1 MRNLIFSFLVVLA
14 LVSFPL
20 SAQTLAGPVV
30 SAQAF
35 PAVQPVAIGVPFTA
49 AVVLQIQPGWHV
61 NAHEGIPDFFIPLE
75 VFLCPNSPLSLVG
88 KVRYESGIPKS
99 LAGES
104 KPFAVYQ
111 GGTTLFLDLVLT
123 SGAAVGPLPAK
134 LQARYQAC
142 NDQVCM
148 APMNLPVNLDLTVGS
163 SGQAVIPIHPEV
175 FQNPLASPSQAAE
188 NIIAKFFREKG
199 ILITFVLI
207 FLGGLALN
215 LTPCV
220 YPMIPLTVSYFGS
233 QKAEKPLVI
242 LNRAFAYVLGISVT
256 YSSLG
261 VTAALTGRI
270 LGSTLQSPL
279 VLVGISLVLMVL
291 SFSMFGLYEIQAPN
305 WLLNQVAS
313 GNTQG
318 WIGAL
323 GMGLVFGIVA
333 APCVDPF
340 SIGLLTY
347 VAAKANPF
355 LGFILFFTL
364 SLGLGFPYL
373 WLGFFSGEIGRLP
386 KAGTWMVWVKKVFGL
401 VLLGMPLYFLAPLLP
416 EGFNRLAVPA
426 YLGIGGIL
434 LGWIFAGQSVEE
446 RFKMFQRIFGVVLIL
461 GALGLFQAWPKP
473 VESYF
478 KPFDLALLS
487 RAQAEGKP
495 VLVDFSASWC
505 IPCKE
510 LEIKTFSDARVREAL
525 LNWVLL
531 KADLTQYSS
540 GPVEALKKKFAI
552 MGVPTMVFVEPN
564 GREKEDLRAVGFIS
578 ADELLQKIHK
588 LSN

>member
-1 MRNLIFSFLVVLA
+1 
-14 LVSFPL
+14 
-20 SAQTLAGPVV
+20 
-30 SAQAF
+30 
-35 PAVQPVAIGVPFTA
+35 
-49 AVVLQIQPGWHV
+49 
-61 NAHEGIPDFFIPLE
+61 
-75 VFLCPNSPLSLVG
+75 
-88 KVRYESGIPKS
+88 
-99 LAGES
+99 
-104 KPFAVYQ
+104 
-111 GGTTLFLDLVLT
+111 
-123 SGAAVGPLPAK
+123 
-134 LQARYQAC
+134 
-142 NDQVCM
+142 
-148 APMNLPVNLDLTVGS
+148 
-163 SGQAVIPIHPEV
+163 
-175 FQNPLASPSQAAE
+175 
-188 NIIAKFFREKG
+188 
-199 ILITFVLI
+199 
-207 FLGGLALN
+207 
-215 LTPCV
+215 
-220 YPMIPLTVSYFGS
+220 
-233 QKAEKPLVI
+233 
-242 LNRAFAYVLGISVT
+242 
-256 YSSLG
+256 
-261 VTAALTGRI
+261 
-270 LGSTLQSPL
+270 
-279 VLVGISLVLMVL
+279 
-291 SFSMFGLYEIQAPN
+291 
-305 WLLNQVAS
+305 
-313 GNTQG
+313 
-318 WIGAL
+318 
-323 GMGLVFGIVA
+323 MGLVFGIVA

>member
-1 MRNLIFSFLVVLA
+1 MA
-14 LVSFPL
+14 P
-20 SAQTLAGPVV
+20 
-30 SAQAF
+30 
-35 PAVQPVAIGVPFTA
+35 GVPFTA
-49 AVVLQIQPGWHV
+49 AVMLKIQHGWHV
-61 NAHEGIPDFFIPLE
+61 NAHEGLPESFIPLE
-75 VFLCPNSPLSLVG
+75 VSPAPGSPLSIVG
-88 KVRYESGIPKS
+88 KVRYEAGIPKT

-111 GGTTLFLDLVLT
+111 EATTLFLDLVL
-123 SGAAVGPLPAK
+123 SPAVKTGMVSLD
-134 LQARYQAC
+134 LQVHYQAC

-148 APMNLPVNLDLTVGS
+148 APSKVSVQLTLSIGKP
-163 SGQAVIPIHPEV
+163 GQAVTPINPDV
-175 FQNPLASPSQAAE
+175 FQNPLASSNQAPE

-199 ILITFVLI
+199 ILLTFVLI

-242 LNRAFAYVLGISVT
+242 LNRAFAYVVGISIT

-261 VTAALTGRI
+261 VTAALTGKI

-279 VLVGISLVLMVL
+279 VLIGISLVLTVL
-291 SFSMFGLYEIQAPN
+291 SLSMFGLYEIQAPS
-305 WLLNQVAS
+305 WLLNKVAA

-318 WIGAL
+318 WMGAL

-340 SIGLLTY
+340 SVGLLTY
-347 VAAKANPF
+347 VAAKANPY

-386 KAGTWMVWVKKVFGL
+386 KAGTWMVWVKKAFGL
-401 VLLGMPLYFLAPLLP
+401 VLLGMPLYFLGPLLP
-416 EGFNRLAVPA
+416 EGFNRMAVPA
-426 YLGIGGIL
+426 YLGLGGIL
-434 LGWIFAGQSVEE
+434 LGWVFAGHSVSAG
-446 RFKMFQRIFGVVLIL
+446 FKTFQRTVGVVLIIA
-461 GALGLFQAWPKP
+461 ALGLFQSWPKP

-478 KPFDLALLS
+478 KPFDSALLS
-487 RAQAEGKP
+487 QAKSEGRP

-510 LEIKTFSDARVREAL
+510 LEIKTFPDPTVREAL
-525 LNWVLL
+525 GKWVLL

-540 GPVEALKKKFAI
+540 GPVETLKKQFEI
-552 MGVPTMVFVEPN
+552 MGVPTMVFVGPDGME
-564 GREKEDLRAVGFIS
+564 RKDLRAVGFIS
-578 ADELLQKIHK
+578 AGELLQKIQK
-588 LSN
+588 ISN

>member
-75 VFLCPNSPLSLVG
+75 VFLSPNSPLSLVG

-123 SGAAVGPLPAK
+123 SGAAEGPLPVK

-163 SGQAVIPIHPEV
+163 SDQAVTPIHPEV

-355 LGFILFFTL
+355 LGFILFFHPLAGTGL
-364 SLGLGFPYL
+364 PLPLARVFLGRNRPFTQGRNLDGLGEKGIRPGSFGNAPLFFGAPSARGLQPPGCPRLSGDWRDSLGLDIRGPIGGGALQDVSTNLWGGFDP
-373 WLGFFSGEIGRLP
+373 WG
-386 KAGTWMVWVKKVFGL
+386 AGVVPGL
-401 VLLGMPLYFLAPLLP
+401 AQ
-416 EGFNRLAVPA
+416 A
-426 YLGIGGIL
+426 GGIL
-434 LGWIFAGQSVEE
+434 
-446 RFKMFQRIFGVVLIL
+446 
-461 GALGLFQAWPKP
+461 FQA
-473 VESYF
+473 
-478 KPFDLALLS
+478 L
-487 RAQAEGKP
+487 
-495 VLVDFSASWC
+495 
-505 IPCKE
+505 
-510 LEIKTFSDARVREAL
+510 
-525 LNWVLL
+525 
-531 KADLTQYSS
+531 
-540 GPVEALKKKFAI
+540 
-552 MGVPTMVFVEPN
+552 
-564 GREKEDLRAVGFIS
+564 
-578 ADELLQKIHK
+578 
-588 LSN
+588 

>member
-1 MRNLIFSFLVVLA
+1 MYA
-14 LVSFPL
+14 
-20 SAQTLAGPVV
+20 AG
-30 SAQAF
+30 
-35 PAVQPVAIGVPFTA
+35 T
-49 AVVLQIQPGWHV
+49 
-61 NAHEGIPDFFIPLE
+61 
-75 VFLCPNSPLSLVG
+75 
-88 KVRYESGIPKS
+88 PKT

-111 GGTTLFLDLVLT
+111 ERYDPLSRLGPGLPRPHRTRSGLNFRSITRPATTRFAWPRL
-123 SGAAVGPLPAK
+123 
-134 LQARYQAC
+134 
-142 NDQVCM
+142 
-148 APMNLPVNLDLTVGS
+148 LPVELPLHVGKT
-163 SGQAVIPIHPEV
+163 GQAVTPVNPEV
-175 FQNPLASPSQAAE
+175 FQNPLASSAQAPE

-199 ILITFVLI
+199 ILLTFVLI

-220 YPMIPLTVSYFGS
+220 YPMIPITVSYFGS

-242 LNRAFAYVLGISVT
+242 LNRAFAYVIGISIT

-261 VTAALTGRI
+261 VTAALTGKI

-279 VLVGISLVLMVL
+279 VLMGISLVLAVL
-291 SFSMFGLYEIQAPN
+291 SLSMFGLYEIQAPG
-305 WLLNQVAS
+305 WLLNKVAA

-318 WIGAL
+318 WLGAL

-386 KAGTWMVWVKKVFGL
+386 KAGTWMVWVKKAFGL

-416 EGFNRLAVPA
+416 EGFNRVAVPA
-426 YLGIGGIL
+426 YLGMGGLL
-434 LGWIFAGQSVEE
+434 LGWFFAGKSVATG
-446 RFKMFQRIFGVVLIL
+446 FKTFQRIAGVVLIL
-461 GALGLFQAWPKP
+461 GGLGLFQGWPKP

-478 KPFDLALLS
+478 KPYDPALLTQ
-487 RAQAEGKP
+487 AKAEGKP

-510 LEIKTFSDARVREAL
+510 LEIKTFSDPSVREAL
-525 LNWVLL
+525 EKWVFL

-540 GPVEALKKKFAI
+540 GPVESLKKQFGI
-552 MGVPTMVFVEPN
+552 MGVPTLVFVGPN
-564 GREKEDLRAVGFIS
+564 GMEEEDLRVVGFID
-578 ADELLQKIHK
+578 AGDLLQKIK
-588 LSN
+588 KIP